1 MVVKEQMLLFSP
13 FQSAVAK
20 ANKFQVQSVKTHD
33 PDIEFMYSESVCCH
47 AWSDTLSA
55 VATPSAE
62 LGSCLKD
69 GNMKL
74 QVDDAYVVTN

>member
-1 MVVKEQMLLFSP
+1 
-13 FQSAVAK
+13 
-20 ANKFQVQSVKTHD
+20 
-33 PDIEFMYSESVCCH
+33 MYSESVCCH
-47 AWSDTLSA
+47 AWSDMLNA

-74 QVDDAYVVTN
+74 QVDDAYVVMN